1 MAAYTY
7 TGSDE
12 RYYPG
17 IGREVR
23 PGDCVEWYVE
33 PEDGR
38 WEAVDTSA
46 PAPAPAKA
54 EPAPAKTDSAPAEP
68 APAVDAPKGA

>member
-1 MAAYTY
+1 MPAYKY
-7 TGSDE
+7 TGTEE

-17 IGREVR
+17 IGRHVQN
-23 PGDCVEWYVE
+23 GDSVLWDVE

-38 WEAVDTSA
+38 WDAVDTSA
-46 PAPAPAKA
+46 PA
-54 EPAPAKTDSAPAEP
+54 PAPAKTDSAPAEP

>member
-1 MAAYTY
+1 VAAYTY
-7 TGSDE
+7 TGNE
-12 RYYPG
+12 VRYYPG

-23 PGDCVEWYVE
+23 PGDCVEWFVE

-46 PAPAPAKA
+46 PAPARTAST
-54 EPAPAKTDSAPAEP
+54 KTDSAPAEP